1 MGLTILKEYVLR
13 NLKNNCLYYYKNGN
27 EDLDYINIFDE
38 ISKRKS
44 EKKI

>member
-27 EDLDYINIFDE
+27 KDLDYINIFDE